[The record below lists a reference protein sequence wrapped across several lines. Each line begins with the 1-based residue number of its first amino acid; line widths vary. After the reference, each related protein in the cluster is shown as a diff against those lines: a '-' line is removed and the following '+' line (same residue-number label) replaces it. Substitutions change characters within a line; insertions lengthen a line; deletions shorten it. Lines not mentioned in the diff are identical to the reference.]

1 MAVAPPVPPAEA
13 RPRLDSIDFVRG
25 VVMVLMM
32 LDHMRDFTHE
42 ASFSGDPLDL
52 ATTTPLL
59 YFTRWITHLC
69 APAFVFLAGLGAGLQ
84 RLRGKPVAELSHFL
98 WTRGLW
104 LVFLE
109 LTVVRGL
116 VAFSFHPIELAQLQV
131 IWAIGVGMIVLAA
144 LVWLPSRAVLA
155 IGVLIVAGHNLLDRV
170 QVAPWMGPEAPVPS
184 ALGSCSTRRG
194 PSRSP
199 ASRARSCWCSIRSC
213 RGSA

>member
-1 MAVAPPVPPAEA
+1 MVVAPPLLPAQA

-25 VVMVLMM
+25 AVMVLMM

-42 ASFSGDPLDL
+42 AGFTGDPLDP

-69 APAFVFLAGLGAGLQ
+69 APTFVFLAGLGAGLQ

-109 LTVVRGL
+109 LTVVRSAGRL
-116 VAFSFHPIELAQLQV
+116 QLPPVELA
-131 IWAIGVGMIVLAA
+131 
-144 LVWLPSRAVLA
+144 LP
-155 IGVLIVAGHNLLDRV
+155 AGDLGDRRRHDR
-170 QVAPWMGPEAPVPS
+170 
-184 ALGSCSTRRG
+184 ALGPGAGCPRERC
-194 PSRSP
+194 SRS
-199 ASRARSCWCSIRSC
+199 AS
-213 RGSA
+213 